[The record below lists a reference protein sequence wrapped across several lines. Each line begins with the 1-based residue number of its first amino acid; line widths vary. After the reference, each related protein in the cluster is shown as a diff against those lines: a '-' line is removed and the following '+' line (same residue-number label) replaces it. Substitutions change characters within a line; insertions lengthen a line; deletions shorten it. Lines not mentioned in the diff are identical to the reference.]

1 MLELR
6 NVTKKFNLTGS
17 IEDERIALDNV
28 SLQIKPGEF
37 VTIIGGNG
45 SGKSTTLNII
55 SGVLKPD
62 KGSVTLND
70 QDITRMKE
78 YRRAAYFGRVF
89 QDPMVGTAGEMS
101 VLENLEIAYQR
112 GRKHSPFIWGFK
124 KADKEYFI
132 EELKRF
138 DLGLENRLGQ
148 KVGVMSGGQRQAL
161 TLLMATIRNRPTLK
175 MMRRDYILFSQKD
188 RVKAATEFDNELNTC
203 KIILK
208 DKVDKIKESALPKK
222 VIRQKVCSI
231 KKEYDLKIIGLKKQ
245 YTSELANLKSST
257 QKSKNKKTK
266 HVELKKMLKSNL
278 FEVKNERK
286 VRVDDV
292 KCATKRKII
301 EAKFEFDQAMHAKF
315 DLTKQILL
323 LDEHTAALD
332 PKTAKKVLELT
343 DKIVRENQMTT
354 LMITHN
360 MKDALTYGDRL
371 IMFHSGHIIL
381 DVSGEKKA
389 KLKVDDLLKL
399 FDEADEKLINE

>member
-6 NVTKKFNLTGS
+6 NVTKRFNLTGS
-17 IEDERIALDNV
+17 VEDERIALDNI
-28 SLQIKPGEF
+28 SLAIKPGEF

-62 KGSVTLND
+62 KGQVLLND
-70 QDITRMKE
+70 VDITGMREFK
-78 YRRAAYFGRVF
+78 RAAYFGRVF
-89 QDPMVGTAGEMS
+89 QDPMVGTAGDMS

-112 GRKHSPFIWGFK
+112 GRKHSPITWGFK

-175 MMRRDYILFSQKD
+175 MMRRDFVKFSEMDKK
-188 RVKAATEFDNELNTC
+188 KAAEEFDNELLTN
-203 KIILK
+203 KLILK
-208 DKVDKIKESALPKK
+208 DRLEEIKASNMSSKEKK
-222 VIRQKVCSI
+222 LA
-231 KKEYDLKIIGLKKQ
+231 KKE
-245 YTSELANLKSST
+245 A
-257 QKSKNKKTK
+257 K
-266 HVELKKMLKSNL
+266 HN
-278 FEVKNERK
+278 
-286 VRVDDV
+286 
-292 KCATKRKII
+292 
-301 EAKFEFDQAMHAKF
+301 FDQAMLAKF

-343 DKIVRENQMTT
+343 DKIVRENKMTT

-381 DVSGEKKA
+381 DVSGKEKS
-389 KLKVDDLLKL
+389 KLKVDDLLKM
-399 FDEADEKLINE
+399 FDEADEKLING